1 MKTQNNIRGL
11 FNIQQISHLSANN
24 CQCPSWD
31 CLCLPGQSRYDS
43 LSLDCQILSLC
54 SPRQAPVFIIS
65 CMSFFHRFLCLLC
78 ILLLM
83 IALFHFHFLKF
94 PSVIWFFQPHLVIFF
109 FFFLN
114 SSVSF
119 VFSSHFCMHV
129 TTVVA
134 EVTQQ
139 NKWKKK
145 KGVTMNSN
153 SLEEEEK
160 ESAYFYLCFLVSIL
174 LPSWITYNICTP
186 TELLWDKKGWG
197 DRQRKRHME
206 RRYRGG
212 GRKGGQEETDESG
225 FSPLIVTLKLFCVR
239 AQFCRITYFVFLVCL
254 PHSHILAKLLL
265 STLKYN
271 ANCHGNEPVGFHSL
285 FTEAPKIDLPS
296 KNYSPLIWE
305 ATQHGEL
312 DPWPKPVW
320 LR

>member
-24 CQCPSWD
+24 CQCPSWG

-43 LSLDCQILSLC
+43 LSLDCQILSRC

-65 CMSFFHRFLCLLC
+65 CMSFFHRFLFLLLC

-94 PSVIWFFQPHLVIFF
+94 PSVIWSFQPHLVIF

-119 VFSSHFCMHV
+119 VFSSHFCMRV
-129 TTVVA
+129 IMVVA
-134 EVTQQ
+134 EATQQ

-160 ESAYFYLCFLVSIL
+160 ERAYFYLCFLVSL
-174 LPSWITYNICTP
+174 SLPSWITYNICTP

-206 RRYRGG
+206 REVQ
-212 GRKGGQEETDESG
+212 GRWEKKGDKKRQTSQGS
-225 FSPLIVTLKLFCVR
+225 V
-239 AQFCRITYFVFLVCL
+239 
-254 PHSHILAKLLL
+254 LL
-265 STLKYN
+265 
-271 ANCHGNEPVGFHSL
+271 
-285 FTEAPKIDLPS
+285 
-296 KNYSPLIWE
+296 
-305 ATQHGEL
+305 
-312 DPWPKPVW
+312 
-320 LR
+320 